1 MPLSLLL
8 RQVARALNIRPK
20 FENQDPFMPRLFP
33 FLEQRKLFRG
43 GLLWLLIVVYTPV
56 FCYLFWGSLYW
67 ASWTNLLGISL
78 IMFVFNAL
86 DAFFLQWLAQQIG
99 VYFPH
104 PHQSALR
111 LSSMISLFVG
121 INFFLGQQLMYALGA
136 TQWFGYSYK
145 PAQAPWVL
153 AAMTCMNILLAGV
166 SEGVYA
172 FTQWRIHQEE
182 LEALEHQQLQMQL
195 EEVKQQVNPHFLF
208 NSLNSLSVLIADN
221 PRQAER
227 FVDEMATVYRYLL
240 QAGQMPTPGGGLITL
255 EAELRFLQAYSYLLH
270 TRYGSAIS
278 LEVDVCEAARTQYVP
293 VLTLQTLVDNAIK
306 HNVVLAQQ
314 PLSIQIRAT
323 SPTLLRVSN
332 SLQKRSVTIPLNRAG
347 LSMLM
352 ARYRLL
358 QGESVQVLVE
368 DQRYTV
374 ELPLLP
380 LV

>member
-1 MPLSLLL
+1 MPFSLLL
-8 RQVARALNIRPK
+8 RKVARALKIRPK
-20 FENQDPFMPRLFP
+20 FENQDPLMPRLFP
-33 FLEQRKLFRG
+33 FLEQRNLFRG

-67 ASWTNLLGISL
+67 ASWTNMLGISL
-78 IMFVFNAL
+78 IMFVFNAM

-153 AAMTCMNILLAGV
+153 AAMTCMNILLAGI

-240 QAGQMPTPGGGLITL
+240 QAGQMSMPGGGLVTL
-255 EAELRFLQAYSYLLH
+255 EAELRFLQAYSYLLD

-278 LEVDVCEAARTQYVP
+278 LEVNVCEAARTQYLP

-314 PLSIQIRAT
+314 PLSIQIRAN

-368 DQRYTV
+368 DQRYIV
-374 ELPLLP
+374 ELPLLQA
-380 LV
+380 V